1 VHLAESF
8 TAEQLLE
15 TVRALVPGPLV
26 LQR

>member
-1 VHLAESF
+1 VAESF

-15 TVRALVPGPLV
+15 AVRALVPGHLV